1 MFPIENM
8 PAFFQYFTA
17 LFPQRW
23 FLLISRTVFLS
34 DAAPVTLATAFAGI
48 GLFAAVMIVL
58 AVKKFKTDVEP

>member
-1 MFPIENM
+1 M

-34 DAAPVTLATAFAGI
+34 DAAPATLATALGAIVVFAS
-48 GLFAAVMIVL
+48 AMILL
-58 AVKKFKTDVEP
+58 AVHKFKTDVEP